1 MLLFEGS
8 PFYIG
13 MAVILLSML
22 ILKVARKKRYPF
34 LLFYFV
40 FCVYVLHVLKYT
52 LFPIPVDPRVIAIH
66 AGPTI
71 DFSKGINL
79 IPFSDSSMR
88 NGFDRE
94 MLLNV
99 LMTIPFGFGI
109 PFLTRIHL
117 KKLVLVGLTVGVT
130 IELLQLFL
138 SLMLGFPYRYVDIND
153 VIHNFTG
160 VLFGFLLFK
169 IFAWLFTVSVE
180 RVKLPPNAL
189 LAYMHE
195 VCSRSRTNTRE
206 ENADSSSIDC

>member
-1 MLLFEGS
+1 VLLFEGS

-66 AGPTI
+66 AEPTI

-79 IPFSDSSMR
+79 IPFSNSSMR

-99 LMTIPFGFGI
+99 LLTIPFGFGI

-117 KKLVLVGLTVGVT
+117 KKLVLVGLTMGVT

-160 VLFGFLLFK
+160 VLVNDSPLHDSFIEQLPFYPCFREYTIYLFFLLRTLQLRKKTERK
-169 IFAWLFTVSVE
+169 IDLRNRPS
-180 RVKLPPNAL
+180 L
-189 LAYMHE
+189 L
-195 VCSRSRTNTRE
+195 R
-206 ENADSSSIDC
+206 